1 MTPWTADC
9 QLTMEFFRQ
18 QYPSGLQFPTPG
30 DLPDSGIEP
39 AFLESPALA
48 GRFFTT
54 EPPGKMH
61 TNRDKWNRNKQN
73 HVNKGIH
80 TIL

>member
-1 MTPWTADC
+1 MTPWTAAR
-9 QLTMEFFRQ
+9 QLSMEFFRQ
-18 QYPSGLQFPTPG
+18 EYRSGLQFPTPG
-30 DLPDSGIEP
+30 GLPDSGIEP
-39 AFLESPALA
+39 ESFESPALA

-61 TNRDKWNRNKQN
+61 RNGDKWNRNKQN
-73 HVNKGIH
+73 HVNKGIY